1 MKAQFCIVE
10 VYGVGF
16 TNLNIV
22 LEVILLKGTMF
33 I

>member
-1 MKAQFCIVE
+1 MKAQFFIVE